1 MRDLIA
7 NHLEEMVEQG
17 WVGSVLIVT
26 CPSPTCFFL
35 YIHTFTFKI
44 LFPLSF
50 IPENDAVEHGVRCQ
64 EVKKV
69 TTPG

>member
-1 MRDLIA
+1 MHDLIA

-17 WVGSVLIVT
+17 GEGSVPIVT
-26 CPSPTCFFL
+26 CPSPTFSFL

-44 LFPLSF
+44 LFTVSF
-50 IPENDAVEHGVRCQ
+50 IRENDAVEHGVRCQ
-64 EVKKV
+64 EVKKA